1 MNNSL
6 IQTFATSDFV
16 GQIITLAILGLSI
29 LAWFV
34 ILEKVRYLRAAERNS
49 QLFLHQYRRDREHVF
64 QLHFAKE
71 HAGLCPVY
79 KIYAAGIK
87 ELKHH
92 VGEGEPIGHPN
103 PGLTEYQIEEVEDAV
118 QRTMAGETASMEKLM
133 IILAIAAVV
142 GPLMG
147 LLGTVWGIM
156 NAFNAMAAAGSPS
169 LLIVAPGIAGA
180 LITTVVG
187 LLVAIP
193 SVAAYNVFLARI
205 RRMDGLMDDFASE
218 FVSTIRRRLLA
229 R

>member
-1 MNNSL
+1 MNSAL
-6 IQTFATSDFV
+6 LQTFATSDFV
-16 GQIITLAILGLSI
+16 GQIITLSILALSI

-34 ILEKVRYLRAAERNS
+34 IIDKIRYLRAVERNS
-49 QLFLHQYRRDREHVF
+49 QAFLAQYRRDREHVF
-64 QLHFAKE
+64 SQHFPKDHAPLCPPFKIYLAGVKE
-71 HAGLCPVY
+71 VKRHTAEHDDLDHAGPL
-79 KIYAAGIK
+79 
-87 ELKHH
+87 
-92 VGEGEPIGHPN
+92 
-103 PGLTEYQIEEVEDAV
+103 LTELQLEEVEEAV
-118 QRTMAGETASMEKLM
+118 QRTISGETAMMEKLM

-142 GPLMG
+142 GPLLG

-193 SVAAYNVFLARI
+193 SVAMYNIFLSRI
-205 RRMDGLMDDFASE
+205 RRMGAVMDDFAGE
-218 FVSTIRRRLLA
+218 LLAAIRRRLLS